1 MSQETSLPS
10 QSDNIDDVQKVE
22 PKTIRTIV
30 EENKQWES
38 FFDPQYTFGSFQTG
52 ISKPDQF
59 KEKWH
64 TASDNIPS
72 TSPTLP
78 NIKQLQQHINTIDT
92 QDDTYKILPRPFP
105 AYNKNT
111 EPTLC
116 KDRLQL
122 LNIIQTIGFNKE
134 KDITQAELSTTARL
148 QLQWKQK
155 TDQIKQDI
163 LLDSKQDD
171 GLTKELDRLSTND
184 LSLDDMYQNISFS
197 QSKNLVVEQDNVK
210 RRKNRVSFLYFA
222 FGFMFPP
229 LWLIGALY
237 VPKHHQTEAS
247 KDIDKKWK
255 VYSRNAFF
263 MFLLLLVITSVLI
276 IILKP
281 ETIGFRNSLE
291 GGYNADRVVFDE
303 EDVVTSK

>member
-10 QSDNIDDVQKVE
+10 DKIDDV
-22 PKTIRTIV
+22 PKNSKPIA
-30 EENKQWES
+30 EESKQWES
-38 FFDPQYTFGSFQTG
+38 FFDPQYTFGSFQSG
-52 ISKPDQF
+52 ISKPDEF

-72 TSPTLP
+72 TSPRLP
-78 NIKQLQQHINTIDT
+78 NLKQLQQHINTIDA
-92 QDDTYKILPRPFP
+92 QDDTYRILPRPFP
-105 AYNKNT
+105 SYNKNT
-111 EPTLC
+111 EQTLC

-122 LNIIQTIGFNKE
+122 LNIIQTVGFNKE
-134 KDITQAELSTTARL
+134 KDITQSDLSTTARL
-148 QLQWKQK
+148 QLQWKQR

-163 LLDSKQDD
+163 LLDSK
-171 GLTKELDRLSTND
+171 GLTKELDRLSTDD

-197 QSKNLVVEQDNVK
+197 QYKKSVIVEEEEDIIPQ

-229 LWLIGALY
+229 LWFIGALY

-247 KDIDKKWK
+247 KDIDKKWR

-263 MFLLLLVITSVLI
+263 MFLLLLVMISVLI
-276 IILKP
+276 LILKP

-303 EDVVTSK
+303 EDVVISK

>member
-1 MSQETSLPS
+1 MSQET
-10 QSDNIDDVQKVE
+10 DKIDKV
-22 PKTIRTIV
+22 PKSSSRP
-30 EENKQWES
+30 EESKQWES
-38 FFDPQYTFGSFQTG
+38 FFDPQYTFGSFQSG
-52 ISKPDQF
+52 ISKPDEF

-64 TASDNIPS
+64 TATSDNIPS
-72 TSPTLP
+72 SGTSPRLP
-78 NIKQLQQHINTIDT
+78 NLKQLQQHINTIDA

-105 AYNKNT
+105 SYNKNT

-134 KDITQAELSTTARL
+134 KDITQSDLSTTARL

-163 LLDSKQDD
+163 LLEDSK
-171 GLTKELDRLSTND
+171 GLTKELDRLSTDD

-197 QSKNLVVEQDNVK
+197 QSKNSVIIEGEEEENVVQ
-210 RRKNRVSFLYFA
+210 RRRRNRVSFLYFA

-229 LWLIGALY
+229 LWFIGALY
-237 VPKHHQTEAS
+237 VPKHDQTEES

-263 MFLLLLVITSVLI
+263 MFLLLLVIISVLI
-276 IILKP
+276 LILKP

-291 GGYNADRVVFDE
+291 GGYNADRVVFDDDG
-303 EDVVTSK
+303 EDVVNQ